1 MGDVTHVGAL
11 LCSILATFDELE
23 RLQRGGV
30 GILPE
35 PTVEEIIKRL
45 RHRYEGSADENSPSL
60 ASWASPST

>member
-1 MGDVTHVGAL
+1 MR
-11 LCSILATFDELE
+11 SILAIFDELE
-23 RLQRGGV
+23 RLGRGGV

-45 RHRYEGSADENSPSL
+45 RHRYESSPSADENSPSL